1 MDLRDITPED
11 LIPPLRKR
19 LPDLLD
25 EVSAALVAEWPD
37 YSRFLHENRAEVA
50 VAADAALRHLV
61 TTATDGPDGEQPGI
75 GEQDLFEEVGR
86 MQWRDGREISSLLSA
101 FQLGARVFWRHVSEI
116 AVDLNAAPR
125 PLTALAEGV
134 FLFVDRLSSAAARG
148 YVLEQSEA
156 AVARERLREELVGLL
171 LSDRATAAAVQAA
184 ATRAG
189 WTVPEQAAIVLVQP
203 DSTIGLGVLARF
215 DPACLLL
222 NRPQL
227 TGAIVP
233 NPMLA
238 GRRSRLATALRG
250 TNAVVSVAVS
260 VERLPATLHVAQIA
274 SRLQRTGVLTDDPL
288 FAEEH
293 LDAIIVHRDSRMLDV
308 FRNQMLRPLEASAPA
323 SRARLSETLCSWLR
337 HMGDRQAVAA
347 ELHVHPQTVRY
358 RLARLHEL
366 FGAELDDPQTRLR
379 LTLALAW
386 GEPRSGEAGS

>member
-1 MDLRDITPED
+1 
-11 LIPPLRKR
+11 
-19 LPDLLD
+19 
-25 EVSAALVAEWPD
+25 
-37 YSRFLHENRAEVA
+37 
-50 VAADAALRHLV
+50 
-61 TTATDGPDGEQPGI
+61 
-75 GEQDLFEEVGR
+75 
-86 MQWRDGREISSLLSA
+86 
-101 FQLGARVFWRHVSEI
+101 
-116 AVDLNAAPR
+116 
-125 PLTALAEGV
+125 
-134 FLFVDRLSSAAARG
+134 
-148 YVLEQSEA
+148 
-156 AVARERLREELVGLL
+156 
-171 LSDRATAAAVQAA
+171 
-184 ATRAG
+184 
-189 WTVPEQAAIVLVQP
+189 
-203 DSTIGLGVLARF
+203 
-215 DPACLLL
+215 
-222 NRPQL
+222 
-227 TGAIVP
+227 
-233 NPMLA
+233 
-238 GRRSRLATALRG
+238 
-250 TNAVVSVAVS
+250 VSVAVS